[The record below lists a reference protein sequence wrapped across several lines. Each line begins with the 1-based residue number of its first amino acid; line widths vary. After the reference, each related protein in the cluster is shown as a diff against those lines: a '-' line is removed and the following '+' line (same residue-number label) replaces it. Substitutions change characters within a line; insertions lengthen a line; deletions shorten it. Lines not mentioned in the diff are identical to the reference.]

1 LSQRLFGTDGMRG
14 RAGEEPLTA
23 GTLHRLGLCL
33 ASRLK
38 KGVVLLGH
46 DGRESGESLVT
57 SLASGLTAGGLD
69 VDIVGLASTP
79 CTAYL
84 TMAGEYCGGVMV
96 SASHNPADDNGVKLL
111 GATGR
116 KLEAEV
122 ESEVEALL
130 VSDQELEEA
139 TQKGEQRRS
148 KQLVGEYVS
157 WLRNEAFPELD
168 FGGAKILVDCANGA
182 ASQVTPRL
190 LRAFG
195 AEPVLIHDKP
205 NGRNINDGCGALYP
219 EVAAAAIQAE
229 GCALGVS
236 LDGDADRSILVDS
249 QGRVLDGDA
258 ILAGLAPHLEN
269 ETQTVVA
276 TVMSNLALENLVS
289 SLGMT
294 FLRTPVGDRN
304 VAKEMRDNG
313 HILGGEK
320 SGHMLF
326 GPEHGFRGDGLYTFL
341 KVAECLWKQGARGP
355 SFETMFKKFAEGYRD
370 LPQELRNLAATRR
383 DSLENLPNLAKEVE
397 LVDEWLAGKGR
408 SVVRFSGTEL
418 KLRLMVEAENQ
429 DLVGESLNRLQAAA
443 QKDGILA

>member
-1 LSQRLFGTDGMRG
+1 MSQRLFGTDGMRG

-23 GTLHRLGLCL
+23 RTLHRLGLCL
-33 ASRLK
+33 GLRLRQ
-38 KGVVLLGH
+38 GAVLLGH
-46 DGRESGESLVT
+46 DGRESGESLVA

-84 TMAGEYCGGVMV
+84 TMAGEYCAGVMV

-111 GATGR
+111 GANGG
-116 KLEAEV
+116 KLEDEIEAQV
-122 ESEVEALL
+122 ENLL
-130 VSDQELEEA
+130 VSDKELVEA
-139 TQKGEQRRS
+139 DKKGEQRRN

-182 ASQVTPRL
+182 ASQVAPRL

-219 EVAAAAIQAE
+219 EVAAKEIRAE
-229 GCALGVS
+229 SCALGVS

-249 QGRVLDGDA
+249 QGRVLDGDT

-269 ETQTVVA
+269 ETRTVVA

-294 FLRTPVGDRN
+294 FLRTPVGDRY
-304 VAKEMRDNG
+304 VAKEMRAHG
-313 HILGGEK
+313 HVLGGEK
-320 SGHMLF
+320 SGHLLF

-341 KVAECLWKQGARGP
+341 KVAECLWKQGARGS
-355 SFETMFKKFAEGYRD
+355 SFNTAFKNFAATYQD
-370 LPQELRNLAATRR
+370 LPQELRNLPATRR
-383 DSLENLPNLAKEVE
+383 DALENLPNLAEEVKQ
-397 LVDEWLAGKGR
+397 VKNWLGKKGR
-408 SVVRFSGTEL
+408 TVVRFSGTEL
-418 KLRLMVEAENQ
+418 KLRLMVEAETK
-429 DLVGESLNRLQAAA
+429 DLVEQALNRLQAAA
-443 QKDGILA
+443 QKDDVLA